1 MQADDT
7 QEGPKRRGRKP
18 KGSAP
23 MSAAE
28 KQRGYRERQKVRR
41 IEQLMRPGEMSRVTL
56 ISGLGYCLAALD
68 DPETSAV
75 MRETFQG
82 NRT

>member
-1 MQADDT
+1 
-7 QEGPKRRGRKP
+7 
-18 KGSAP
+18 

-82 NRT
+82 VAQGLLAEIATRYQFDGLKR